1 LKNSFFFYIIILYN
15 MPQIPSYGYDETTEG
30 ELNSAKRR
38 VIGYMDSTHERLTEY
53 PQKDPT
59 NGRATLEIANLTD
72 NIYLAIKSID
82 TLDSYIRTDTT
93 IIDMLD
99 RPQQAIEIKKTAK
112 ELISVN
118 NTLRKINASYNKLRP
133 NVNYVELSVWTDFTS
148 SVDLLRRASYK
159 FYSFM
164 DKLIRE
170 EKRVRGEDYDP
181 PPIFDGGDD
190 DDDAPPDEAPTIE
203 EPIDALAP
211 DATLLP
217 PPEEPPAEP
226 AEPPPGLAFTPSPP
240 PLPPSRAPRP
250 PRQSLASPPE
260 LGMQPTPPTSGLAPP
275 PITGLIPELPAPPA
289 LSQQD
294 SNVEYR
300 KYRTRVRNRA
310 RLAGIPVEERDDI
323 VKDAEEFEQREGRFA
338 EDDEIDVLIVTHK
351 QLGARPPTAETLGM
365 DLMIPQDT
373 EALID
378 EVNRTVAQL
387 TNQTMITVLN
397 RRVKAIEEESRVGSV
412 KKSNI
417 QNLRKAL
424 AIAKHPVVTV
434 NKRDVAKIPDDIKDE
449 YKELDRKYRDSR
461 DKLEP
466 HMHYGKRAKFVDFLK
481 ANNIPYYESSVIGR
495 IQAFETPSV
504 APFPAPP
511 PPAGKRPVLPPI
523 S

>member
-1 LKNSFFFYIIILYN
+1 LKKSFFFYIIILYN

-93 IIDMLD
+93 IIDLLD

-170 EKRVRGEDYDP
+170 EKRIRGEDYDP

-190 DDDAPPDEAPTIE
+190 DEAPPDEAPTIE

-211 DATLLP
+211 DGTLLP
-217 PPEEPPAEP
+217 PPEEPAAPV
-226 AEPPPGLAFTPSPP
+226 EPPPGLPFTPSPP
-240 PLPPSRAPRP
+240 PLPPSRPPRP
-250 PRQSLASPPE
+250 GRPPSAPLPD
-260 LGMQPTPPTSGLAPP
+260 LGLMQPTPPTSGLVAPP
-275 PITGLIPELPAPPA
+275 LITGQIPEAPP

-294 SNVEYR
+294 SNVERR

-338 EDDEIDVLIVTHK
+338 DDDEIDVLIVTHK
-351 QLGARPPTAETLGM
+351 QLGARPPTAETIGM
-365 DLMIPQDT
+365 DIMIPQDT

-387 TNQTMITVLN
+387 TNQTMITELN
-397 RRVKAIEEESRVGSV
+397 RRVKAIEEEGRVGSI

-449 YKELDRKYRDSR
+449 YKELDKRYRNSR

-466 HMHYGKRAKFVDFLK
+466 NMHYGKRAKFVDFLK

-495 IQAFETPSV
+495 IQAFETPMA

-523 S
+523 A

>member
-1 LKNSFFFYIIILYN
+1 
-15 MPQIPSYGYDETTEG
+15 
-30 ELNSAKRR
+30 
-38 VIGYMDSTHERLTEY
+38 
-53 PQKDPT
+53 
-59 NGRATLEIANLTD
+59 
-72 NIYLAIKSID
+72 
-82 TLDSYIRTDTT
+82 
-93 IIDMLD
+93 
-99 RPQQAIEIKKTAK
+99 
-112 ELISVN
+112 
-118 NTLRKINASYNKLRP
+118 
-133 NVNYVELSVWTDFTS
+133 
-148 SVDLLRRASYK
+148 
-159 FYSFM
+159 M

-170 EKRVRGEDYDP
+170 EKRVRGQDYDP

-211 DATLLP
+211 DGTLLP
-217 PPEEPPAEP
+217 PPEEPAEP

-250 PRQSLASPPE
+250 PRPPSAPLPD
-260 LGMQPTPPTSGLAPP
+260 LGLMQPTPPTSGLAPP
-275 PITGLIPELPAPPA
+275 PITGQIPELPAPPPLA
-289 LSQQD
+289 FQD
-294 SNVEYR
+294 SNVERR

-365 DLMIPQDT
+365 DLMIQQDT

-495 IQAFETPSV
+495 IQAFETPTA